1 MSDYNVKLGGQ
12 GSYKVRLPGAQ
23 GAQGFQGVQ
32 GASGGGGGVQGAQG
46 NQGAQGIQGAQGA
59 QGSVGVQGAQGAGV
73 QGAQGVQGASGGGGG
88 GESYWIQTSVG
99 IHTLSN
105 VGIGTTNPTEK
116 LTVVGT
122 SIIGNLT
129 IAPVGTGATV
139 GGVGVV
145 TYYGDGGNLINIS
158 GGSISPVMMG
168 MIF

>member
-32 GASGGGGGVQGAQG
+32 GASGGGGGGA
-46 NQGAQGIQGAQGA
+46 QGAQGIQGAQGA

-88 GESYWIQTSVG
+88 GESYWIQTSAG

-122 SIIGNLT
+122 SIIGNFRIT
-129 IAPVGTGATV
+129 PVGTGATV

-145 TYYGDGGNLINIS
+145 TYHGDGGSLINIP
-158 GGSISPVMMG
+158 SPVMMG